1 MLVSRPSAVGCDD
14 DGFTIIEVLVSIAV
28 ISITMLSLGP
38 LFVISMRVNH
48 QQSDRQSA
56 IQAADDAM
64 ERARALQVSAMLTG
78 RDLDSTTQQAVT
90 APDQVKALL
99 VGDQNNGAG
108 LAAPGQ
114 AKQYLAYDKEATTD
128 LGKTAILPTVPN
140 PIKLSG
146 VEYRQS
152 WYIGKCGRP
161 TPAEDGQPENAS
173 RACVAGQTGSGYTPM
188 YRVVVAVG
196 WAGRFCPTECV
207 YVSSSLISS
216 TTQEP
221 MFSIRDSIGRVK
233 ITSTPTAQTG
243 TVTAPVT
250 PLPFTADGSQL
261 TWRATGLP
269 AGLTIGAADG
279 VISGTPTAAVNAT
292 NVQVVATDVN
302 GQEDYVTFSWIVKA
316 VPTVSSQANL
326 STPGGAALSRPF
338 TVTNGTS
345 PYTWSF
351 TGTPTAAWPTG
362 TPPGLSID
370 AGTGTVSGTPTVAG
384 STTVTVTVWD
394 KHNVAGTRSFVWT
407 VPALGVSL
415 AAPAAVKLGTAITPI
430 TPTATGGIQ
439 PYRTWS
445 AGNLPTGLSIDPAT
459 GTISG
464 TPTGTPKTYSNVV
477 ISVTDSSADATARTA
492 SRPAFSWQVKL

>member
-1 MLVSRPSAVGCDD
+1 MPVRRPSTVGAD

-64 ERARALQVSAMLTG
+64 ERVRALQVSAMLTG

-90 APDQVKALL
+90 APDQVKVLL
-99 VGDQNNGAG
+99 AGDKLTGAG

-114 AKQYLAYDKEATTD
+114 ARKYLAYDKDAPAD
-128 LGKTAILPTVPN
+128 SGRTAILPTVPS

-146 VEYRQS
+146 VDYRQS
-152 WYIGKCGRP
+152 WYVGLCGRP
-161 TPAEDGQPENAS
+161 TPAEDGQAENAS
-173 RACVAGQTGSGYTPM
+173 RDCVAGQAGNGYTPM

-196 WAGRFCPTECV
+196 WTGRFCPTECV
-207 YVSSSLISS
+207 YVSSSLVSS
-216 TTQEP
+216 KTQEP
-221 MFSIRDSIGRVK
+221 VFSIRDSIGRVK

-243 TVTAPVT
+243 TVSGPVT
-250 PLPFTADGSQL
+250 PLPFTADGSQI

-269 AGLTIGAADG
+269 AGLTIGVADG
-279 VISGTPTAAVNAT
+279 VITGTPTTAVNAT
-292 NVQVVATDVN
+292 NVQVVATDAN
-302 GQEDYVTFSWIVKA
+302 GQEDYVNFTWLIKA
-316 VPTVSSQANL
+316 VPAVSAQNNL
-326 STPGGAALSRPF
+326 STPGGVALSRPY
-338 TVTNGTS
+338 TVTNGTA
-345 PYTWSF
+345 PYSWSF

-370 AGTGTVSGTPTVAG
+370 AATGTISGTPTVAG
-384 STTVTVTVWD
+384 SNSVTITVRD
-394 KHNVAGTRSFVWT
+394 KHNVAGTRTFVWT
-407 VPALGVSL
+407 VPALTVGL
-415 AAPAAVKLGTAITPI
+415 TAPAAAKLGTPIAPI

-439 PYRTWS
+439 PYVTWS
-445 AGNLPTGLSIDPAT
+445 AVNLPTGLSIDPAT

-464 TPTGTPKTYSNVV
+464 TPTGAPKTYTNVV

-492 SRPAFSWQVKL
+492 SRAAFSWQVKL